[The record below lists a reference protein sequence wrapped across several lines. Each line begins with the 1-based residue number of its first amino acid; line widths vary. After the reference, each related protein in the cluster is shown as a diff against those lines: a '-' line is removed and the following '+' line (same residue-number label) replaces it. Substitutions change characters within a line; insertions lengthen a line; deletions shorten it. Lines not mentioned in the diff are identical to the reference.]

1 MCRKCY
7 VTTPIYYASGT
18 PQLGNSYSTVACDVF
33 ARFNRLRG
41 YDTFFLTG
49 MDEHGQK
56 IEEAAKKAGKDPQT
70 FVDEVANKTK
80 EIWKNLNIS
89 NDYFIRTTDKN
100 HVKAVQAIFERMLA
114 NNDIY
119 LGSYT
124 GNYCVSCETFFT
136 KTQLGENDT
145 CPDCGKPTKLVS
157 EESYFL
163 NLKKYSARLLDFIK
177 NNPDFIVPETR
188 RNEVISFIESGLEDL
203 CVSRTS
209 FKWGIPVSSNPKHVV
224 YVWIDAL
231 ANYITALGYGSS
243 DDSNYKKY
251 WLENKNIYHVI
262 GKDILRFHAI
272 YWPIMLMA
280 IGEPINF
287 KLVVHGWILNR
298 DGKMSKSR
306 GNAVYPEDLYTRYGS
321 DSVRYYLAKEMPL
334 GNDGLFSYD
343 RFIERYNND
352 LANDLGN
359 LVSRTVAMIDKYF
372 NGIIPNPTAK
382 TNYDEAFEEVIKNS
396 IETTINEFSKFHL
409 QTAIEATW
417 ALIDKANK
425 YIDETA
431 PWMLAKDETK
441 KGELA
446 SVMYHLAEA
455 LRICASLT
463 APYLVETSP
472 KILSSLGLN
481 EKASLE
487 KIEFGRKYDGKK
499 VQKSEVLFKRLDM
512 EAELKYFESKKA
524 QTSSKK
530 EITKETISIDDFSKV
545 ELKVGEIIA
554 SKHHE
559 NADKLLVSQIKIGDE
574 VRQIV
579 SGIAKYYDPEKLV
592 GKKVIVVTNL
602 APAKIR
608 GVESNGMILCATSG
622 EELELLEAKNAKS
635 GSIVR

>member
-251 WLENKNIYHVI
+251 WLENKNIYHVF

-382 TNYDEAFEEVIKNS
+382 TNYDQAF
-396 IETTINEFSKFHL
+396 
-409 QTAIEATW
+409 
-417 ALIDKANK
+417 
-425 YIDETA
+425 
-431 PWMLAKDETK
+431 
-441 KGELA
+441 
-446 SVMYHLAEA
+446 
-455 LRICASLT
+455 
-463 APYLVETSP
+463 
-472 KILSSLGLN
+472 
-481 EKASLE
+481 
-487 KIEFGRKYDGKK
+487 
-499 VQKSEVLFKRLDM
+499 
-512 EAELKYFESKKA
+512 
-524 QTSSKK
+524 
-530 EITKETISIDDFSKV
+530 
-545 ELKVGEIIA
+545 
-554 SKHHE
+554 
-559 NADKLLVSQIKIGDE
+559 
-574 VRQIV
+574 
-579 SGIAKYYDPEKLV
+579 
-592 GKKVIVVTNL
+592 
-602 APAKIR
+602 
-608 GVESNGMILCATSG
+608 
-622 EELELLEAKNAKS
+622 
-635 GSIVR
+635 